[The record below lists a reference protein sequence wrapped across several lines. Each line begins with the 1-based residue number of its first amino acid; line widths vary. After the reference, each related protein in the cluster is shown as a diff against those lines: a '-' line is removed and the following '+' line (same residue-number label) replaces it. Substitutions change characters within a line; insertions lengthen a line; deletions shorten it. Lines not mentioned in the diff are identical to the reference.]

1 MNKNYNFYPFN
12 RKGDHD
18 LVLVKGNK
26 AVTRVKASHSPLRA
40 PIRAPFNGYVVFH
53 KKDIPKSWWGGYSAD
68 ALQYLNIHGGITY
81 HRKEG
86 NYVVFGFDCAHL
98 DDEKNTKLFDENYVM
113 QLTEQMEEQIMEY
126 KKVIKKWRK
135 YGIKRRCRLLDG
147 ITTKGKIKEES
158 SFGKNIDM
166 LSGCQDLRKKY

>member
-1 MNKNYNFYPFN
+1 MNKKYNFYPFN
-12 RKGDHD
+12 RKGEYD
-18 LVLVKGNK
+18 LILVKDNK
-26 AVTRVKASHSPLRA
+26 AVIRVQASFSPFKA

-53 KKDIPKSWWGGYSAD
+53 KKDIPKAWWGNYSAD

-81 HRKEG
+81 CKKEG
-86 NYVVFGFDCAHL
+86 NYIVFGFDCANVY
-98 DDEKNTKLFDENYVM
+98 DEKNTKLFDENYVM
-113 QLTEQMEEQIMEY
+113 KLTEQMEEQIMEY
-126 KKVIKKWRK
+126 KKVIWKWRG

-147 ITTKGKIKEES
+147 ITAKGKIKEES